1 MRRARD
7 VAEGANESAP
17 IELQVGWLLEKYGVG
32 LLGREPDV
40 MLIMRANK
48 LASIY
53 RVFAKLADGGTKSM
67 SSSEFAFIRDVMQEM
82 E

>member
-7 VAEGANESAP
+7 VAEGADEAAP
-17 IELQVGWLLEKYGVG
+17 IELQVGWLLEKHGMG
-32 LLGREPDV
+32 ILGKTPDV

-48 LASIY
+48 LTSIY
-53 RVFAKLADGGTKSM
+53 RVFAKLTTGGTRGM
-67 SSSEFAFIRDVMQEM
+67 SSSEFAFIRDVMREM